1 MGGVKGDG
9 CTCLSAQR
17 PWHHARLRQQV
28 GTYPPSAR
36 NSHKLAQPLL
46 VGVTGAHGGAHQ
58 EAAVGGE
65 GGSPC
70 AWLQKGWLGGGMEK
84 HPRRRGCAPG
94 LVTLR

>member
-1 MGGVKGDG
+1 MEGGEGNG

-28 GTYPPSAR
+28 CTFPPSAP

-46 VGVTGAHGGAHQ
+46 VGVAGAHGGAHQ

-70 AWLQKGWLGGGMEK
+70 AWLQKGWLG
-84 HPRRRGCAPG
+84 RGWRSIPG
-94 LVTLR
+94 AGAVLRA